1 MIIDFAG
8 CYIVEK
14 VCKKLFATLEPGE
27 MVTRGRE
34 RREVRRAEEEQS
46 KKLAAEVAAAIEDE
60 KKTQ

>member
-1 MIIDFAG
+1 MILDFGG
-8 CYIVEK
+8 CYVVEK

-34 RREVRRAEEEQS
+34 RREVRRAEEEHT
-46 KKLAAEVAAAIEDE
+46 KRLAAEVAAASEDE

>member
-8 CYIVEK
+8 CYVVEK
-14 VCKKLFATLEPGE
+14 VCKTLFATLEPGE

-34 RREVRRAEEEQS
+34 RREVRRAEEEQT
-46 KKLAAEVAAAIEDE
+46 KKLAAEVAAATGVE